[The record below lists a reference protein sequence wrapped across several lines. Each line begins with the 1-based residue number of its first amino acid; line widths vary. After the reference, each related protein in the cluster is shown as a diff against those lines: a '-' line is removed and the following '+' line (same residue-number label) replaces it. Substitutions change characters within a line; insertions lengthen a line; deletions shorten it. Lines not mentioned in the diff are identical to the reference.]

1 MTTSVKHWFKSLR
14 FKGEE
19 GKHHAI
25 PLSRKFIAWFIR
37 ESVGSTRSGNY
48 MFQTVDRLTG
58 YVSAYALMRTEM
70 YHSKPLTNIVK
81 VQYNT
86 DITSS
91 FLPFFFISQQSFK

>member
-1 MTTSVKHWFKSLR
+1 MKHWFKSLR

-19 GKHHAI
+19 KKHHAT
-25 PLSRKFIAWFIR
+25 PLSREFIAWFIR

-48 MFQTVDRLTG
+48 MVQAVDRLTG
-58 YVSAYALMRTEM
+58 FISAYALMRIEM

-86 DITSS
+86 DITGS